1 MVFCIKYAVVWYT
14 QTDLVKIIA
23 ISTNL
28 LGFFM
33 ELSWMGRY
41 RNLIGQLIRYANIY
55 VRGYN
60 IELGG
65 EEGITLSAQ
74 SWQVLESIIEH
85 EEATL
90 KMAELSKHLGM
101 PQSTFSKY
109 VKKLVDQKLVE
120 RYRKADNRKEIILRP
135 SKYGKE
141 FYIQKSKGLLELGYK
156 EMFGL
161 LDSVPDEALHAVV
174 SAIENLANHLEIDT
188 NDFTKTHLIK
198 LEE

>member
-1 MVFCIKYAVVWYT
+1 
-14 QTDLVKIIA
+14 
-23 ISTNL
+23 
-28 LGFFM
+28 M